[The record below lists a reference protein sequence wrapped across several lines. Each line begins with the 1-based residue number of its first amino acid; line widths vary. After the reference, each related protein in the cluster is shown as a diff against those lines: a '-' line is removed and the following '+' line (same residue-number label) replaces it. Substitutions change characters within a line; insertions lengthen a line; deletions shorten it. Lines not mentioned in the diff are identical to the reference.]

1 MVPKS
6 NIMIEKNFKKSGA
19 QKKYNHKY
27 GKILVGTVDKSNCK
41 SAYVRLE
48 TWITVEESLEAS
60 IGAIRRRLIANMYSV
75 SNIYFEG
82 LKSTLIDYNY
92 SQTKEKDISG
102 KKSFISIEIT
112 LLAKDKFDW
121 GGDFVF
127 SCQTFGDTIFSLLE
141 TLSEHFDM
149 TPSKK

>member
-1 MVPKS
+1 MQK
-6 NIMIEKNFKKSGA
+6 EKNKKLA
-19 QKKYNHKY
+19 IQKKYNHNN

-41 SAYVRLE
+41 SAYVRIE
-48 TWITVEESLEAS
+48 TWITVEESLDSS
-60 IGAIRRRLIANMYSV
+60 IQAIRRRLIANMHSV

-92 SQTKEKDISG
+92 NQTKEKDIAG

-112 LLAKDKFDW
+112 LLSKDKFDW
-121 GGDFVF
+121 GGDFIYN
-127 SCQTFGDTIFSLLE
+127 CETFGDTIFTLLE